1 MSEKLPEVRPVLAL
15 IKPTEKGGT
24 FRAEVWHTTGE
35 ADPEGRQRIISQDK
49 TVDEHGKEIGR
60 EKYVDPKLLGDE
72 EQADLAEYLASDR
85 NSTPEELD
93 RHFEAKEEFAKADKE
108 LTPDDIERKPFDD
121 KVAGDLGEQALG
133 VLGAESP
140 DEKEDEPE
148 KEVSG
153 VDNENVILDFKDRLA
168 HIEAA
173 VRSQVEGYKRNE
185 TGTVEILVRRN
196 STVAVELSDMLG
208 LFNKAA
214 KNELTYKTALL
225 NMTEKLESLQ
235 KLLRDEAGEIDNI
248 SAETE
253 KFGGNV
259 SSKKNGELAHQ
270 KRSFIKETGISEG
283 EALYA
288 ADNLD
293 RYLQHTVDSTDAVL
307 AAIKSAERTN
317 GDRQGSI
324 GKLKQDVEM
333 IIPAAFSNHL
343 GPDSDEIIRLEAAV
357 RRLAYEFDDDPNSHL
372 TTIRSKIDSV
382 AI

>member
-1 MSEKLPEVRPVLAL
+1 MSEKLSEIRPVLAL
-15 IKPTEKGGT
+15 IKPKEPGGV
-24 FRAEVWHTTGE
+24 FRAEVWNTTGE
-35 ADPEGRQRIISQDK
+35 SDDKGRERIVSQDT
-49 TVDEHGKEIGR
+49 TVNEDGKKIGR
-60 EKYVDPKLLGDE
+60 EKYVYPEVLNE
-72 EQADLAEYLASDR
+72 ENQADLADYLASDR
-85 NSTPEELD
+85 NPTPEELE
-93 RHFEAKEEFAKADKE
+93 RYPSADKAAE
-108 LTPDDIERKPFDD
+108 
-121 KVAGDLGEQALG
+121 DLGEQALE
-133 VLGAESP
+133 VLGVESP

-148 KEVSG
+148 KEASE
-153 VDNENVILDFKDRLA
+153 VDNEKVILDFKDRLA

-185 TGTVEILVRRN
+185 TGAVEILVRRN

-208 LFNKAA
+208 SLNKAA
-214 KNELTYKTALL
+214 KQELTYKTALL
-225 NMTEKLESLQ
+225 NMNEKLESLQ

-248 SAETE
+248 SVETE

-293 RYLQHTVDSTDAVL
+293 RYMQHTVDSVDAVL

-317 GDRQGSI
+317 GDRQGSVR
-324 GKLKQDVEM
+324 KLKQDVEM
-333 IIPAAFSNHL
+333 IMPAAFSNHL
-343 GPDSDEIIRLEAAV
+343 GPDSDEIIRFEAAV